1 MCMAYEPKKE
11 NWKQDLYFLKNCLQT
26 RRFVYLDAMEREDE
40 NLVTSEDYVWSV
52 TGENLGCL
60 ITERSKHFFRSFY
73 QHFQEEYMLIYV
85 LLLHRKY
92 DLYKI
97 ITDFGIGEQND
108 LQTLKDYQKRLNLYQ
123 TDYAYERITEVPQ
136 YHYLYKKIETK
147 MELSELFADVMEPVS
162 QLSSMQMEKAEAEH
176 AKREGRLERALA
188 LLSILT
194 IFSALIDCWSYID
207 EVADDLWVLRQPLSA
222 WPGQIIA
229 HAVFSGV
236 LILVALI
243 VVGSLWLDFRKRK

>member
-26 RRFVYLDAMEREDE
+26 RRFVYLDAM
-40 NLVTSEDYVWSV
+40 
-52 TGENLGCL
+52 
-60 ITERSKHFFRSFY
+60 
-73 QHFQEEYMLIYV
+73 
-85 LLLHRKY
+85 
-92 DLYKI
+92 
-97 ITDFGIGEQND
+97 
-108 LQTLKDYQKRLNLYQ
+108 
-123 TDYAYERITEVPQ
+123 
-136 YHYLYKKIETK
+136 
-147 MELSELFADVMEPVS
+147 
-162 QLSSMQMEKAEAEH
+162 
-176 AKREGRLERALA
+176 ERALA